1 MNMMQ
6 LTERILVNKDWATI
20 LFVLAITIIAV
31 NRSIF
36 SVRFNEFIKLGYS
49 DKYNKVYKDTNN
61 LLNWFTISMFIIQ
74 LISFSFFIL
83 LLLSFFNTAK
93 AGDIITKDNYITYIQ
108 IITFLLVFILSKFLI
123 EKIVGTAIDS
133 ESVVDKFNLIKT
145 NYRAFLGFILLPVNI
160 VLYYN
165 SIPLK
170 EVFYVILGVF
180 LLYNVFTYYFLVK
193 TYQKIIIGKLFYFIL
208 YLCTLE
214 IAPYYFMYYWVTKN

>member
-1 MNMMQ
+1 MNVMQ
-6 LTERILVNKDWATI
+6 LSERILVNKDWATV
-20 LFVLAITIIAV
+20 LFVLAIAIIALNKSV
-31 NRSIF
+31 F
-36 SVRFNEFIKLGYS
+36 SVRFNEFIKLGYA

-61 LLNWFTISMFIIQ
+61 LLSWFTISMFIIQ

-83 LLLSFFNTAK
+83 LLLSFFNY
-93 AGDIITKDNYITYIQ
+93 TKTDNYITYIQ
-108 IITFLLVFILSKFLI
+108 IVTFLFVFILSKFLI

-133 ESVVDKFNLIKT
+133 ESVVDQFNLIKT

-160 VLYYN
+160 ILYYN
-165 SIPLK
+165 KVPVK
-170 EVFYVILGVF
+170 EVFYIILGIF

-193 TYQKIIIGKLFYFIL
+193 TYQKMILGKLFYFIL

>member
-1 MNMMQ
+1 MIILQ
-6 LTERILVNKDWATI
+6 LAERNLINKDWATV
-20 LFVLAITIIAV
+20 LFVLAIAVIAV
-31 NRSIF
+31 NKNIF

-61 LLNWFTISMFIIQ
+61 LLNWFTISMFFIQ

-83 LLLSFFNTAK
+83 LLLSFFNYT
-93 AGDIITKDNYITYIQ
+93 DTDNYITYIQ
-108 IITFLLVFILSKFLI
+108 IITFLFVFVLSKFLI

-133 ESVVDKFNLIKT
+133 ESVVDQFNLIKT

-165 SIPLK
+165 QMPIK
-170 EVFYVILGVF
+170 EVFYVILAIF
-180 LLYNVFTYYFLVK
+180 LLYNMFTYYFLVK

>member
-6 LTERILVNKDWATI
+6 LSERILVNKDWATI
-20 LFVLAITIIAV
+20 LFVLAIAIIAL
-31 NRSIF
+31 NKSLF
-36 SVRFNEFIKLGYS
+36 SVRFNEFLKLGYS

-83 LLLSFFNTAK
+83 LLLSFFNY
-93 AGDIITKDNYITYIQ
+93 TKTDNYITYIQ
-108 IITFLLVFILSKFLI
+108 IITFLFVFVLSKFLI

-133 ESVVDKFNLIKT
+133 ESVVDQFNLIKT

-165 SIPLK
+165 EIPLK
-170 EVFYVILGVF
+170 EVFYIILGIF

-193 TYQKIIIGKLFYFIL
+193 TYQKMIVGKLFYFIL

>member
-1 MNMMQ
+1 MIAFE
-6 LTERILVNKDWATI
+6 LHERIIANKDWATL
-20 LFVLAITIIAV
+20 LFIFCVGIIAT
-31 NRSIF
+31 NKSI
-36 SVRFNEFIKLGYS
+36 SAVRFNEFVRLAYS
-49 DKYNKVYKDTNN
+49 NKYTKMYRDSSN
-61 LLNWFTISMFIIQ
+61 LMSGFTVSMFVLQ
-74 LISFSFFIL
+74 LISLSFFIL
-83 LLLSFFNTAK
+83 LVLNQFGKVA
-93 AGDIITKDNYITYIQ
+93 TKTDYIAYIQ
-108 IITFLLVFILSKFLI
+108 IFTFLSVFILSKFLI

-133 ESVVDKFNLIKT
+133 ESVVDQFNLIKT

-165 SIPLK
+165 AVPIK

-193 TYQKIIIGKLFYFIL
+193 TYQKIILGKLFYFIL

>member
-1 MNMMQ
+1 MIMIQ
-6 LTERILVNKDWATI
+6 LSERILVNKDWATI
-20 LFVLAITIIAV
+20 LFVLAIAIIAL
-31 NRSIF
+31 NKSIF
-36 SVRFNEFIKLGYS
+36 SVRFNEFLKLGYS

-83 LLLSFFNTAK
+83 LLLSFFNY
-93 AGDIITKDNYITYIQ
+93 TKIDNYITYIQ
-108 IITFLLVFILSKFLI
+108 IITFLFVFVLSKFLI

-133 ESVVDKFNLIKT
+133 ESVVDQFNLIKT

-165 SIPLK
+165 QTPIK

-193 TYQKIIIGKLFYFIL
+193 TYQKIILGKLFYFIL

>member
-1 MNMMQ
+1 MNMIQ
-6 LTERILVNKDWATI
+6 LSERILVNKDWATV
-20 LFVLAITIIAV
+20 LFVLAIAIIAL
-31 NRSIF
+31 NKSIF

-83 LLLSFFNTAK
+83 LLLSFFNY
-93 AGDIITKDNYITYIQ
+93 TKTDNYITYIQ
-108 IITFLLVFILSKFLI
+108 IVTFLFVFILSKFLI

-133 ESVVDKFNLIKT
+133 ESMVDQFNLIKT

-160 VLYYN
+160 ILYYN
-165 SIPLK
+165 KVPVQ
-170 EVFYVILGVF
+170 EVFYIILGIF

-193 TYQKIIIGKLFYFIL
+193 TYQKVILGKLFYFIL

>member
-1 MNMMQ
+1 MNMIQ
-6 LTERILVNKDWATI
+6 LSERILVNKDWATV
-20 LFVLAITIIAV
+20 LFVIAIAIIAL
-31 NRSIF
+31 NKSIF

-83 LLLSFFNTAK
+83 LLLSFFNY
-93 AGDIITKDNYITYIQ
+93 TKTDNYITYIQ
-108 IITFLLVFILSKFLI
+108 IVTFLFVFVLSKFLI

-133 ESVVDKFNLIKT
+133 ESMVDQFNLIKT

-160 VLYYN
+160 ILYYN
-165 SIPLK
+165 STPIK
-170 EVFYVILGVF
+170 EVFYVILSIF

-193 TYQKIIIGKLFYFIL
+193 TYQKIILGKLFYFIL

>member
-6 LTERILVNKDWATI
+6 LSERILVNKDWATV
-20 LFVLAITIIAV
+20 LFVLAIAIIAL
-31 NRSIF
+31 NKSLF
-36 SVRFNEFIKLGYS
+36 SVRFNEFLKLGYS
-49 DKYNKVYKDTNN
+49 EKYNKVYKDTNN
-61 LLNWFTISMFIIQ
+61 LLNWFTISMFFIQ

-83 LLLSFFNTAK
+83 LLLSFFNY
-93 AGDIITKDNYITYIQ
+93 TKTDNYITYIQ
-108 IITFLLVFILSKFLI
+108 IITFLFVFVLSKFLI

-133 ESVVDKFNLIKT
+133 ESVVDQFNLIKT

-165 SIPLK
+165 EVPIK
-170 EVFYVILGVF
+170 EVFYVILGIF
-180 LLYNVFTYYFLVK
+180 LLYNVVTYYFLVK
-193 TYQKIIIGKLFYFIL
+193 TYQKMILGKLFYFIL

>member
-1 MNMMQ
+1 MNMIQ
-6 LTERILVNKDWATI
+6 LSERILVNKDWATV
-20 LFVLAITIIAV
+20 LFVLAIAIIAL
-31 NRSIF
+31 NKSIF
-36 SVRFNEFIKLGYS
+36 SVRFNEFLKLGYS

-61 LLNWFTISMFIIQ
+61 LLNWFTISMFVIQ

-83 LLLSFFNTAK
+83 LLLSFFNY
-93 AGDIITKDNYITYIQ
+93 TKTDNYITYIQ
-108 IITFLLVFILSKFLI
+108 IITFLFVFVLSKFLI

-133 ESVVDKFNLIKT
+133 EYVVDQFNLIKT
-145 NYRAFLGFILLPVNI
+145 NYRAFLGLILLPVNI

-165 SIPLK
+165 VTPIK
-170 EVFYVILGVF
+170 EVFYIILGIF

-193 TYQKIIIGKLFYFIL
+193 TYQKIILGKLFYFIL

>member
-1 MNMMQ
+1 MMQ
-6 LTERILVNKDWATI
+6 LSERILVNKDWATI
-20 LFVLAITIIAV
+20 LFVLAIAIIAL
-31 NRSIF
+31 NKSLF
-36 SVRFNEFIKLGYS
+36 SVRFNEFMKLGYS

-61 LLNWFTISMFIIQ
+61 LLNWFTISMFVIQ

-83 LLLSFFNTAK
+83 LLLSFFNY
-93 AGDIITKDNYITYIQ
+93 TKTDNYITYIQ
-108 IITFLLVFILSKFLI
+108 IITFLFVFVLSKFLI

-133 ESVVDKFNLIKT
+133 ESVVDQFNLIKT

-165 SIPLK
+165 EIPIK

-193 TYQKIIIGKLFYFIL
+193 TYQKMIVGKLFYFIL

>member
-6 LTERILVNKDWATI
+6 LSERILVNKDWATV
-20 LFVLAITIIAV
+20 LFVLAIAIIAL
-31 NRSIF
+31 NKSIF

-83 LLLSFFNTAK
+83 LLLSFFNY
-93 AGDIITKDNYITYIQ
+93 TKTDNYITYIQ
-108 IITFLLVFILSKFLI
+108 IVTFLFVFVLSKFLI

-133 ESVVDKFNLIKT
+133 ENVVDQFNLIKT

-165 SIPLK
+165 TVPIK
-170 EVFYVILGVF
+170 EVFYIILGVF

-193 TYQKIIIGKLFYFIL
+193 TYQKMILGKLFYFIL

>member
-1 MNMMQ
+1 MNMIQ
-6 LTERILVNKDWATI
+6 LSERILVNKDWATV
-20 LFVLAITIIAV
+20 LFVLAIAIVAL
-31 NRSIF
+31 NKSIF

-83 LLLSFFNTAK
+83 LLLSFFNY
-93 AGDIITKDNYITYIQ
+93 TKTENYITYIQ
-108 IITFLLVFILSKFLI
+108 IVTFLFVFVLSKFLI
-123 EKIVGTAIDS
+123 EKIVGTAIES
-133 ESVVDKFNLIKT
+133 ESVVDQFNLIKT
-145 NYRAFLGFILLPVNI
+145 NYRAFLGLILLPINI

-165 SIPLK
+165 EVPVK
-170 EVFYVILGVF
+170 AVFYVILGIF

-193 TYQKIIIGKLFYFIL
+193 TYQKLIVGKLFYFIL

>member
-6 LTERILVNKDWATI
+6 LSERILVNKDWATV
-20 LFVLAITIIAV
+20 LFVLAVAIIAL
-31 NRSIF
+31 NKSIF

-83 LLLSFFNTAK
+83 LLLSFFNY
-93 AGDIITKDNYITYIQ
+93 TKTDNYITYIQ
-108 IITFLLVFILSKFLI
+108 IVTFLFVFILSKFLI

-133 ESVVDKFNLIKT
+133 ESMVDQFNLIKT

-165 SIPLK
+165 STPIK
-170 EVFYVILGVF
+170 EVFYVILCVF

>member
-1 MNMMQ
+1 MIILQ
-6 LTERILVNKDWATI
+6 LSERVLVNKDWATV
-20 LFVLAITIIAV
+20 LFVLAIALIAINKNV
-31 NRSIF
+31 F

-61 LLNWFTISMFIIQ
+61 LLNWFTISMFFIQ

-83 LLLSFFNTAK
+83 LLLSFFDYTQ
-93 AGDIITKDNYITYIQ
+93 TDNYITYIQ
-108 IITFLLVFILSKFLI
+108 IVTFLFVFVLSKFLI

-133 ESVVDKFNLIKT
+133 ESLVDQFNLIKT

-165 SIPLK
+165 QTPIK
-170 EVFYVILGVF
+170 EVFYVILFVF
-180 LLYNVFTYYFLVK
+180 LMYNVFTYYFLVK
-193 TYQKIIIGKLFYFIL
+193 TYQKMIIGKLFYFIL

>member
-6 LTERILVNKDWATI
+6 LSERILVNKDWATI
-20 LFVLAITIIAV
+20 LFVLALAIIALNKSV
-31 NRSIF
+31 FSI
-36 SVRFNEFIKLGYS
+36 RFNEFIKLGYS

-83 LLLSFFNTAK
+83 LLLSYFNY
-93 AGDIITKDNYITYIQ
+93 TKTDNYITYIQ
-108 IITFLLVFILSKFLI
+108 IITFLFVFVLSKFLI
-123 EKIVGTAIDS
+123 EKIVGSAINS
-133 ESVVDKFNLIKT
+133 ENLVDQFNLIKT
-145 NYRAFLGFILLPVNI
+145 NYRAFLGFVLLPVNI
-160 VLYYN
+160 ILYYN
-165 SIPLK
+165 SWPIK
-170 EVFYVILGVF
+170 EVFYVILGIF

>member
-1 MNMMQ
+1 MDVMQ
-6 LTERILVNKDWATI
+6 LSERILVNRDWATV
-20 LFVLAITIIAV
+20 LFVLAIAIIALNKSV
-31 NRSIF
+31 F

-61 LLNWFTISMFIIQ
+61 LLSWFTISMFIIQ

-83 LLLSFFNTAK
+83 LLLSFFNY
-93 AGDIITKDNYITYIQ
+93 TKTDNYITYIQ
-108 IITFLLVFILSKFLI
+108 IVTFLFVFVLSKFLI

-133 ESVVDKFNLIKT
+133 ENVVDQFNLIKT
-145 NYRAFLGFILLPVNI
+145 NYRAFLGLILLPINI

-165 SIPLK
+165 EVPVK
-170 EVFYVILGVF
+170 TVFYVILGIF

-193 TYQKIIIGKLFYFIL
+193 TYQKLILGKLFYFIL

>member
-6 LTERILVNKDWATI
+6 LSERILVNKDWATI
-20 LFVLAITIIAV
+20 LFVLAIAIIAI
-31 NRSIF
+31 NKSIF

-61 LLNWFTISMFIIQ
+61 LLNWFTISMFVIQ

-83 LLLSFFNTAK
+83 LLLSFFNY
-93 AGDIITKDNYITYIQ
+93 TKTDNYITYIQ
-108 IITFLLVFILSKFLI
+108 IVTFLFVFVLSKFLV

-133 ESVVDKFNLIKT
+133 ESVVDQFNLIKT

-165 SIPLK
+165 KVPIK
-170 EVFYVILGVF
+170 EVFYIILGIF

-193 TYQKIIIGKLFYFIL
+193 TYQKMILGKLFYFIL